1 MVCLFEWFATVLLSA
16 GSTEALF
23 DTLFSM
29 YVLSGRGDGTEQ
41 RKSKNCILSSAKNH
55 IFELYDFFLP
65 LLQKT
70 NEVAVALYVRST
82 EKYFLTFTVWKAI
95 VL

>member
-16 GSTEALF
+16 GNTEALF

-41 RKSKNCILSSAKNH
+41 RNSKQCILSSAKNP
-55 IFELYDFFLP
+55 IFQLSASSLP
-65 LLQKT
+65 LLQKQESEDSCT
-70 NEVAVALYVRST
+70 LCMS
-82 EKYFLTFTVWKAI
+82 EKKHIFFTVGKAV

>member
-16 GSTEALF
+16 GNTEALF

-29 YVLSGRGDGTEQ
+29 YVLSGRGDGTAQ
-41 RKSKNCILSSAKNH
+41 RKSKPCTLSSAKNPV
-55 IFELYDFFLP
+55 FQLSASSLP
-65 LLQKT
+65 LLQKQDSEDT
-70 NEVAVALYVRST
+70 VVLCVRPKKSV
-82 EKYFLTFTVWKAI
+82 FFFTVWKDV

>member
-16 GSTEALF
+16 GNTEALF

-41 RKSKNCILSSAKNH
+41 RNSKKCTLSSAKNL
-55 IFELYDFFLP
+55 IFQLP
-65 LLQKT
+65 ASPLSLLRKQESEDT
-70 NEVAVALYVRST
+70 AVLYV
-82 EKYFLTFTVWKAI
+82 
-95 VL
+95 

>member
-16 GSTEALF
+16 GNTEALF

-41 RKSKNCILSSAKNH
+41 RNSKHCILSSAK
-55 IFELYDFFLP
+55 IASFELSASFLP
-65 LLQKT
+65 LL
-70 NEVAVALYVRST
+70 
-82 EKYFLTFTVWKAI
+82 
-95 VL
+95 

>member
-16 GSTEALF
+16 GNTEALF

-41 RKSKNCILSSAKNH
+41 RNSKQYTLSSAKNH
-55 IFELYDFFLP
+55 ILHLSASTLRLSQKQDSEDTVVLY
-65 LLQKT
+65 
-70 NEVAVALYVRST
+70 
-82 EKYFLTFTVWKAI
+82 I
-95 VL
+95 